1 MGICAASMAVNLT
14 CKFNEIVDEKIET
27 KKKELDEISFS
38 LSNNAKFL
46 RHLRVLQTSKKE
58 VDLTPLESEFGAFRA
73 QFEKIQD
80 QMDAEF
86 KSTFDFNKVDLK
98 KVSLEVLE
106 DLIGEVE
113 NSKTFLENR
122 IQPDI
127 MEIEAQIQ
135 LMRLLCEI
143 TKIIVQEDSRCKNGI
158 LNRAG
163 K

>member
-1 MGICAASMAVNLT
+1 
-14 CKFNEIVDEKIET
+14 
-27 KKKELDEISFS
+27 
-38 LSNNAKFL
+38 
-46 RHLRVLQTSKKE
+46 
-58 VDLTPLESEFGAFRA
+58 VDLTHLESEFGAFRA

-80 QMDAEF
+80 QLDAEF

-113 NSKTFLENR
+113 SSKTFLENR

-143 TKIIVQEDSRCKNGI
+143 TKIIVQEDSRSKSGI

>member
-1 MGICAASMAVNLT
+1 
-14 CKFNEIVDEKIET
+14 
-27 KKKELDEISFS
+27 
-38 LSNNAKFL
+38 
-46 RHLRVLQTSKKE
+46 
-58 VDLTPLESEFGAFRA
+58 
-73 QFEKIQD
+73 
-80 QMDAEF
+80 
-86 KSTFDFNKVDLK
+86 
-98 KVSLEVLE
+98 VSLEVLE

-113 NSKTFLENR
+113 SSKTFLENR

-143 TKIIVQEDSRCKNGI
+143 TKIIVQEDSRSKSGI